1 MTLTKEEAK
10 NMNILDVANSL
21 GMNMLKSSRNEYYW
35 DEHDSFKINTSKN
48 MFRWYSKDIGGDVI
62 QMIQTLRGVS
72 FREAINYL
80 DTGNFEE
87 AKVQEVT
94 REPFKYLLEKYETDF
109 DNGRRYLKEI
119 RGLSDNTID
128 FFLKEKA
135 LALVNRKYQDG
146 YSEQVL
152 VFKYF
157 DDNQNIIGGTLQGI
171 VPNKDRYEGK
181 GYLKQIIYNSDGTA
195 GVNVTVGEK
204 ADRLIFFEAPIDMM
218 SYYELNKHNLNNV
231 KLISMDGL
239 KESTVARY
247 LTEHI
252 ITDEVRKKTLD
263 FSNAVGYMNFI
274 INDTDYFDDNK
285 NTDVITLAVDNDS
298 AGRNFIEKLEKIG
311 LKFQTEL
318 PPQLKN
324 KEKTDWN
331 EVLIVQ
337 KKLEKS
343 KGEINVEQNTENKTI
358 EELNAPFFNAEI
370 LDAYVEE
377 VMQYY
382 TKDITKADYL
392 FPDGRMVS
400 SWEYGLRGSDHRTI
414 RNYFDAME
422 QPQLDILDNHPRD
435 FWNLIHNGLG
445 AVRLTPETQVALIL
459 EGQKL
464 TPIQQE
470 ILKNS
475 TFTVEVYQESKEI
488 TPEYLKKLGVDYKF
502 EKEKTSN
509 FGSKEEQKVSLQKL
523 VDSKKINQWQK
534 QPEYYFV
541 KGLRKVAVKLENG
554 RLRLS
559 KKYPPKNDNEKQYI
573 KDLFE
578 GKDVSISEIRLQK
591 LPENTPKEEKEKIII
606 ENLAYGNDA
615 KGLNE
620 HLKMGLKEYVNSD
633 QYKKYLDTI
642 SKFHNYSRRNI
653 DLIHQQKPDAT
664 LIAGAKKWNESFE
677 RYTNKGE
684 KGFTIYAPSEYKIKD
699 LNGDFV
705 LDKDGKVKTNIR
717 FIPVKVF
724 DVSQTNGKE
733 LSLNSVELENNVEN
747 YVDIYKALKEIADK
761 DNIKIVFVHKEL
773 MPTAYGS
780 YTPAK
785 NTIELRKG
793 MGQGDTLSTLIHELA
808 HAKYQSKI
816 ITTEEYAL
824 NELHAESIAYVTSKY
839 LGLDTSKQSFGYLN
853 SYMKDRKDFTD
864 LDRVIDKI
872 HNDAKDLI
880 NKIDTTLEK
889 VKSKEVTKDKFQS
902 KIERAI
908 EKQKEKISQ
917 KAQEVTSEKKFPRQ
931 PAMKN

>member
-62 QMIQTLRGVS
+62 QMVQTLRGVS
-72 FREAINYL
+72 FKEAINYL
-80 DTGNFEE
+80 DTGHFEE

-109 DNGRRYLKEI
+109 DNGRRYLKEV
-119 RGLSDNTID
+119 RGLSENTID
-128 FFLKEKA
+128 FFLKEQA

-252 ITDEVRKKTLD
+252 ITDEARRKTLD

-274 INDTDYFDDNK
+274 IKDTDYFDHNK

-337 KKLEKS
+337 KKLEKR
-343 KGEINVEQNTENKTI
+343 KGEINMEQNTGNKTR
-358 EELNAPFFNAEI
+358 EEF
-370 LDAYVEE
+370 
-377 VMQYY
+377 
-382 TKDITKADYL
+382 
-392 FPDGRMVS
+392 
-400 SWEYGLRGSDHRTI
+400 
-414 RNYFDAME
+414 
-422 QPQLDILDNHPRD
+422 
-435 FWNLIHNGLG
+435 
-445 AVRLTPETQVALIL
+445 L
-459 EGQKL
+459 E
-464 TPIQQE
+464 
-470 ILKNS
+470 
-475 TFTVEVYQESKEI
+475 
-488 TPEYLKKLGVDYKF
+488 
-502 EKEKTSN
+502 
-509 FGSKEEQKVSLQKL
+509 KL
-523 VDSKKINQWQK
+523 VDSKKLTQWTKNQQ
-534 QPEYYFV
+534 YYFV
-541 KGLRKVAVKLENG
+541 KGLKKVAVKLENG
-554 RLRLS
+554 KLRLS
-559 KKYPPKNDNEKQYI
+559 KKYPPKNDNEKQYL
-573 KDLFE
+573 KDLLE
-578 GKDVSISEIRLQK
+578 GKDVSISEIRLQQ
-591 LPENTPKEEKEKIII
+591 LPENTLKEEKEKIII

-677 RYTNKGE
+677 RYINKGE
-684 KGFTIYAPSEYKIKD
+684 KGFTIYAPSEYKVKD

-747 YVDIYKALKEIADK
+747 YVDIYKAVKEIADK
-761 DNIKIVFVHKEL
+761 DNIKIVFVDKEL
-773 MPTAYGS
+773 MPRAYGS

-824 NELHAESIAYVTSKY
+824 NELHAESIAYVTSKH

-917 KAQEVTSEKKFPRQ
+917 KTQEVMPEKKFPTQ

>member
-62 QMIQTLRGVS
+62 QMVQTLRGVS
-72 FREAINYL
+72 FKEAINYL
-80 DTGNFEE
+80 DTGHFEE

-109 DNGRRYLKEI
+109 DNGRKYLKEV
-119 RGLSDNTID
+119 RSLSDETID

-239 KESTVARY
+239 KEGTVARY

-252 ITDEVRKKTLD
+252 ITDEARRKTLD

-274 INDTDYFDDNK
+274 IKDTDYFDHNK

-337 KKLEKS
+337 KKLEKR
-343 KGEINVEQNTENKTI
+343 KGEINMEQNTGNKTR
-358 EELNAPFFNAEI
+358 EEF
-370 LDAYVEE
+370 
-377 VMQYY
+377 
-382 TKDITKADYL
+382 
-392 FPDGRMVS
+392 
-400 SWEYGLRGSDHRTI
+400 
-414 RNYFDAME
+414 
-422 QPQLDILDNHPRD
+422 
-435 FWNLIHNGLG
+435 
-445 AVRLTPETQVALIL
+445 L
-459 EGQKL
+459 E
-464 TPIQQE
+464 
-470 ILKNS
+470 
-475 TFTVEVYQESKEI
+475 
-488 TPEYLKKLGVDYKF
+488 
-502 EKEKTSN
+502 
-509 FGSKEEQKVSLQKL
+509 KL
-523 VDSKKINQWQK
+523 VDSKKLTQWTKNQQ
-534 QPEYYFV
+534 YYFV
-541 KGLRKVAVKLENG
+541 KGLKKVAVKLENG

-559 KKYPPKNDNEKQYI
+559 KKYPPKNDNEKQYL
-573 KDLFE
+573 KDLLE
-578 GKDVSISEIRLQK
+578 GKDVSISEIRLQQ

-677 RYTNKGE
+677 RYINKGE
-684 KGFTIYAPSEYKIKD
+684 KGFTIYAPSEYKVKD

-761 DNIKIVFVHKEL
+761 DNIKIVFVDKEL
-773 MPTAYGS
+773 MPRAYGS

-824 NELHAESIAYVTSKY
+824 NELHAESIAYVTSKH

-872 HNDAKDLI
+872 HSDAKDLI

-889 VKSKEVTKDKFQS
+889 VKSKEITRDKFQS

-917 KAQEVTSEKKFPRQ
+917 KTQEVMPEKKFPTQ

>member
-62 QMIQTLRGVS
+62 QMVQTLRGVS
-72 FREAINYL
+72 FKEAINYL
-80 DTGNFEE
+80 DTGHFEE

-109 DNGRRYLKEI
+109 DNGRRYLKEV
-119 RGLSDNTID
+119 RGLSENTID
-128 FFLKEKA
+128 FFLKEKV
-135 LALVNRKYQDG
+135 LALVNRKYKDG

-157 DDNQNIIGGTLQGI
+157 YDNKSIIGGTLQGI
-171 VPNKDRYEGK
+171 VPNKARYEGK

-231 KLISMDGL
+231 KLVSMDGL

-252 ITDEVRKKTLD
+252 ITDEARRKTLD

-274 INDTDYFDDNK
+274 IKDTDYFDDNK
-285 NTDVITLAVDNDS
+285 NTDVITIAVDNDS

-318 PPQLKN
+318 PPQLEN

-331 EVLIVQ
+331 EVLIAQ
-337 KKLEKS
+337 KKLEES
-343 KGEINVEQNTENKTI
+343 KGEINMEQNKGNRTR
-358 EELNAPFFNAEI
+358 EEF
-370 LDAYVEE
+370 
-377 VMQYY
+377 
-382 TKDITKADYL
+382 
-392 FPDGRMVS
+392 
-400 SWEYGLRGSDHRTI
+400 
-414 RNYFDAME
+414 
-422 QPQLDILDNHPRD
+422 
-435 FWNLIHNGLG
+435 
-445 AVRLTPETQVALIL
+445 L
-459 EGQKL
+459 E
-464 TPIQQE
+464 
-470 ILKNS
+470 
-475 TFTVEVYQESKEI
+475 
-488 TPEYLKKLGVDYKF
+488 
-502 EKEKTSN
+502 
-509 FGSKEEQKVSLQKL
+509 KL
-523 VDSKKINQWQK
+523 VDSKKLTQWTKNQQ
-534 QPEYYFV
+534 YYFV
-541 KGLRKVAVKLENG
+541 KGLKKVAVKLENG
-554 RLRLS
+554 ELRLS

-573 KDLFE
+573 KNLLE
-578 GKDVSISEIRLQK
+578 GKDVSISEVRLQQ
-591 LPENTPKEEKEKIII
+591 LPDNTSKEEKEKIII
-606 ENLAYGNDA
+606 ENLAYGNDV

-677 RYTNKGE
+677 RYINKGE
-684 KGFTIYAPSEYKIKD
+684 KGFTIYAPSEYKVKD

-761 DNIKIVFVHKEL
+761 DNIKIVFVDKEL
-773 MPTAYGS
+773 MPRAYGS

-824 NELHAESIAYVTSKY
+824 NELHAESIAYVTSKH

-872 HNDAKDLI
+872 HSDAKDLI

-889 VKSKEVTKDKFQS
+889 VKSKEITRDKFQS

-917 KAQEVTSEKKFPRQ
+917 KTQEVMPEKKFPRQ

>member
-119 RGLSDNTID
+119 RGLSENTID
-128 FFLKEKA
+128 FFLKEKV

-157 DDNQNIIGGTLQGI
+157 DDNKSIIGGTLQGI

-252 ITDEVRKKTLD
+252 ITDEARRKTLD

-274 INDTDYFDDNK
+274 IKDTDYFDDNK

-343 KGEINVEQNTENKTI
+343 KGEINMEQNIGNKTG
-358 EELNAPFFNAEI
+358 EEI
-370 LDAYVEE
+370 LE
-377 VMQYY
+377 
-382 TKDITKADYL
+382 
-392 FPDGRMVS
+392 
-400 SWEYGLRGSDHRTI
+400 
-414 RNYFDAME
+414 
-422 QPQLDILDNHPRD
+422 
-435 FWNLIHNGLG
+435 
-445 AVRLTPETQVALIL
+445 
-459 EGQKL
+459 
-464 TPIQQE
+464 
-470 ILKNS
+470 
-475 TFTVEVYQESKEI
+475 
-488 TPEYLKKLGVDYKF
+488 
-502 EKEKTSN
+502 
-509 FGSKEEQKVSLQKL
+509 KL
-523 VDSKKINQWQK
+523 VDSKKLTQWTKNQQ
-534 QPEYYFV
+534 YYFV
-541 KGLRKVAVKLENG
+541 KGLKKVAVKLENG
-554 RLRLS
+554 ELRLS

-573 KDLFE
+573 KDLLE
-578 GKDVSISEIRLQK
+578 GKDVSISEIRLQQ

-677 RYTNKGE
+677 RYINKGE
-684 KGFTIYAPSEYKIKD
+684 KGFTIYAPSEYKVKD

-761 DNIKIVFVHKEL
+761 DNIKIVFVDKEL
-773 MPTAYGS
+773 MPRAYGS

-824 NELHAESIAYVTSKY
+824 NELHAESIAYVTSKH

-872 HNDAKDLI
+872 HSDAKDLI

-889 VKSKEVTKDKFQS
+889 VKSKEITRDKFQS

-917 KAQEVTSEKKFPRQ
+917 KTQEVMPEKKFPTQ

>member
-48 MFRWYSKDIGGDVI
+48 MFRWYSRDIGGDVI
-62 QMIQTLRGVS
+62 QMLQTLRGVS

-80 DTGNFEE
+80 DTGHFEE
-87 AKVQEVT
+87 VKVQEVT
-94 REPFKYLLEKYETDF
+94 REPFKYLLEKYETNF
-109 DNGRRYLKEI
+109 DNGRRYLKEV

-128 FFLKEKA
+128 FFLKEQA

-218 SYYELNKHNLNNV
+218 SYYELNKNNLNNV

-252 ITDEVRKKTLD
+252 ITDEARKKTLD

-274 INDTDYFDDNK
+274 IKDTDYFDDNK

-343 KGEINVEQNTENKTI
+343 KGEINMEQNTGNKTR
-358 EELNAPFFNAEI
+358 EEI
-370 LDAYVEE
+370 LE
-377 VMQYY
+377 
-382 TKDITKADYL
+382 
-392 FPDGRMVS
+392 
-400 SWEYGLRGSDHRTI
+400 
-414 RNYFDAME
+414 
-422 QPQLDILDNHPRD
+422 
-435 FWNLIHNGLG
+435 
-445 AVRLTPETQVALIL
+445 
-459 EGQKL
+459 
-464 TPIQQE
+464 
-470 ILKNS
+470 
-475 TFTVEVYQESKEI
+475 
-488 TPEYLKKLGVDYKF
+488 
-502 EKEKTSN
+502 
-509 FGSKEEQKVSLQKL
+509 KL
-523 VDSKKINQWQK
+523 VDSKKLTQWTKNQQ
-534 QPEYYFV
+534 YYFV
-541 KGLRKVAVKLENG
+541 KGLKKVAVKLENG
-554 RLRLS
+554 ELRLS

-573 KDLFE
+573 KNLLE
-578 GKDVSISEIRLQK
+578 GKGVSISEIRLQQ

-677 RYTNKGE
+677 RYINKGE
-684 KGFTIYAPSEYKIKD
+684 KGFTIYAPSEHKVKD
-699 LNGDFV
+699 LNGNFI
-705 LDKDGKVKTNIR
+705 LDEDGKVKTNIR

-761 DNIKIVFVHKEL
+761 DNINIVFVDKEL
-773 MPTAYGS
+773 MPRAYGS

-785 NTIELRKG
+785 NKIELRKG

-824 NELHAESIAYVTSKY
+824 NELHAESIAYVTSKH

-889 VKSKEVTKDKFQS
+889 VKSKEVIKDKFQS

-908 EKQKEKISQ
+908 EKQKEKILQ
-917 KAQEVTSEKKFPRQ
+917 KTQEVMPEKKFPTQ

>member
-62 QMIQTLRGVS
+62 QMVQTLRGVS
-72 FREAINYL
+72 FKEAINYL
-80 DTGNFEE
+80 DTGHFEE

-109 DNGRRYLKEI
+109 DNGRRYLKEV
-119 RGLSDNTID
+119 RGLSENTID
-128 FFLKEKA
+128 FFLKEQA

-252 ITDEVRKKTLD
+252 ITDEARRKTLD

-274 INDTDYFDDNK
+274 IKDTDYFDHNK

-343 KGEINVEQNTENKTI
+343 KGETNMEQNTGNKTR
-358 EELNAPFFNAEI
+358 EEF
-370 LDAYVEE
+370 
-377 VMQYY
+377 
-382 TKDITKADYL
+382 
-392 FPDGRMVS
+392 
-400 SWEYGLRGSDHRTI
+400 
-414 RNYFDAME
+414 
-422 QPQLDILDNHPRD
+422 
-435 FWNLIHNGLG
+435 
-445 AVRLTPETQVALIL
+445 L
-459 EGQKL
+459 E
-464 TPIQQE
+464 
-470 ILKNS
+470 
-475 TFTVEVYQESKEI
+475 
-488 TPEYLKKLGVDYKF
+488 
-502 EKEKTSN
+502 
-509 FGSKEEQKVSLQKL
+509 KL
-523 VDSKKINQWQK
+523 VDSKKLTQWTKNQQ
-534 QPEYYFV
+534 YYFV
-541 KGLRKVAVKLENG
+541 KGLKKVAVKLENG
-554 RLRLS
+554 KLRLS

-573 KDLFE
+573 KDLLE
-578 GKDVSISEIRLQK
+578 GKDVSISEIRLQQ
-591 LPENTPKEEKEKIII
+591 LPDNTSKEEKEKIII
-606 ENLAYGNDA
+606 ENLAYGNDV

-664 LIAGAKKWNESFE
+664 LIVGAKKWNESFE
-677 RYTNKGE
+677 RYINKGE
-684 KGFTIYAPSEYKIKD
+684 KGFTIYAPSEYKVKD

-761 DNIKIVFVHKEL
+761 DNIKIVFVDKEL
-773 MPTAYGS
+773 MPRAYGS

-793 MGQGDTLSTLIHELA
+793 MAQGDTLSTLIHELA

-824 NELHAESIAYVTSKY
+824 NELHAESIAYVTSKH

-872 HNDAKDLI
+872 HSDAKDLI
-880 NKIDTTLEK
+880 NKIDITLEK
-889 VKSKEVTKDKFQS
+889 VKSKEITRDKFQS

-917 KAQEVTSEKKFPRQ
+917 KTQEVMPEKKFPRQ

>member
-62 QMIQTLRGVS
+62 QMVQTLRGVS

-80 DTGNFEE
+80 NTGHFEE
-87 AKVQEVT
+87 AKVQEVI

-109 DNGRRYLKEI
+109 DNGRRYLKEV
-119 RGLSDNTID
+119 RGLSENTID
-128 FFLKEKA
+128 FFLKEQA

-157 DDNQNIIGGTLQGI
+157 DNNRNIIGGSLQGI
-171 VPNKDRYEGK
+171 EANKNRYEGK

-218 SYYELNKHNLNNV
+218 SYYELNKNNLNNV

-252 ITDEVRKKTLD
+252 ITDEARRKTLD

-274 INDTDYFDDNK
+274 IKDTDYFDGNK
-285 NTDVITLAVDNDS
+285 NADVITLAVDNDS

-318 PPQLKN
+318 PPQLEN

-343 KGEINVEQNTENKTI
+343 KGETNMEQNTGNKTR
-358 EELNAPFFNAEI
+358 EEI
-370 LDAYVEE
+370 LE
-377 VMQYY
+377 
-382 TKDITKADYL
+382 
-392 FPDGRMVS
+392 
-400 SWEYGLRGSDHRTI
+400 
-414 RNYFDAME
+414 
-422 QPQLDILDNHPRD
+422 
-435 FWNLIHNGLG
+435 
-445 AVRLTPETQVALIL
+445 
-459 EGQKL
+459 
-464 TPIQQE
+464 
-470 ILKNS
+470 
-475 TFTVEVYQESKEI
+475 
-488 TPEYLKKLGVDYKF
+488 
-502 EKEKTSN
+502 
-509 FGSKEEQKVSLQKL
+509 KL
-523 VDSKKINQWQK
+523 VDSKKLTQWTKNQQ
-534 QPEYYFV
+534 YYFV
-541 KGLRKVAVKLENG
+541 KGLKKVAVKLENG
-554 RLRLS
+554 ELRLS

-573 KDLFE
+573 KNLLE
-578 GKDVSISEIRLQK
+578 GKDVSISEIRLQQ
-591 LPENTPKEEKEKIII
+591 LLENTPKEEKEKIII

-677 RYTNKGE
+677 RYINKGE
-684 KGFTIYAPSEYKIKD
+684 KGFTIYAPSKYKVKD

-761 DNIKIVFVHKEL
+761 DNIKIVFVDKEL

-889 VKSKEVTKDKFQS
+889 IKSKEITKDKFQS

-908 EKQKEKISQ
+908 EKQREKISQ
-917 KAQEVTSEKKFPRQ
+917 KAQEVTSEKKFPTQ

>member
-1 MTLTKEEAK
+1 M
-10 NMNILDVANSL
+10 
-21 GMNMLKSSRNEYYW
+21 
-35 DEHDSFKINTSKN
+35 
-48 MFRWYSKDIGGDVI
+48 
-62 QMIQTLRGVS
+62 
-72 FREAINYL
+72 
-80 DTGNFEE
+80 
-87 AKVQEVT
+87 
-94 REPFKYLLEKYETDF
+94 
-109 DNGRRYLKEI
+109 
-119 RGLSDNTID
+119 
-128 FFLKEKA
+128 
-135 LALVNRKYQDG
+135 
-146 YSEQVL
+146 L

-252 ITDEVRKKTLD
+252 ITDEARRKTLD

-274 INDTDYFDDNK
+274 IKDTDYFDDNK

-343 KGEINVEQNTENKTI
+343 KGEINMEQNIGNKTG
-358 EELNAPFFNAEI
+358 EEI
-370 LDAYVEE
+370 LE
-377 VMQYY
+377 
-382 TKDITKADYL
+382 
-392 FPDGRMVS
+392 
-400 SWEYGLRGSDHRTI
+400 
-414 RNYFDAME
+414 
-422 QPQLDILDNHPRD
+422 
-435 FWNLIHNGLG
+435 
-445 AVRLTPETQVALIL
+445 
-459 EGQKL
+459 
-464 TPIQQE
+464 
-470 ILKNS
+470 
-475 TFTVEVYQESKEI
+475 
-488 TPEYLKKLGVDYKF
+488 
-502 EKEKTSN
+502 
-509 FGSKEEQKVSLQKL
+509 KL
-523 VDSKKINQWQK
+523 VDSKKLTQWTKNQQ
-534 QPEYYFV
+534 YYFV
-541 KGLRKVAVKLENG
+541 KGLKKVAVKLENG
-554 RLRLS
+554 ELRLS

-573 KDLFE
+573 KDLLE
-578 GKDVSISEIRLQK
+578 GKDVSISEIRLQQ

-677 RYTNKGE
+677 RYINKGE
-684 KGFTIYAPSEYKIKD
+684 KGFTIYAPSEYKVKD

-761 DNIKIVFVHKEL
+761 DNIKIVFVDKEL
-773 MPTAYGS
+773 MPRAYGS

-816 ITTEEYAL
+816 ITTEEYSL
-824 NELHAESIAYVTSKY
+824 NELHAESIAYVTSKH

-872 HNDAKDLI
+872 HSDAKDLI

-889 VKSKEVTKDKFQS
+889 VKSKEITRDKFQS

-917 KAQEVTSEKKFPRQ
+917 KTQEVMPEKKFPTQ

>member
-35 DEHDSFKINTSKN
+35 DKHDSFKINTSKN

-62 QMIQTLRGVS
+62 QMVQTLRGVS

-80 DTGNFEE
+80 NTGHFEE

-109 DNGRRYLKEI
+109 YNGRRYLKEV
-119 RGLSDNTID
+119 RGLSENTID
-128 FFLKEKA
+128 FFLKEQA

-146 YSEQVL
+146 YYEQVL

-157 DDNQNIIGGTLQGI
+157 DENKNIIGGTLQGI

-252 ITDEVRKKTLD
+252 ITDEARRKTLD

-274 INDTDYFDDNK
+274 IKDTDYFDGNK
-285 NTDVITLAVDNDS
+285 NADVITLAVDNDS

-318 PPQLKN
+318 PPQLEN

-343 KGEINVEQNTENKTI
+343 KGETNMEQNTGNKTR
-358 EELNAPFFNAEI
+358 EEI
-370 LDAYVEE
+370 LE
-377 VMQYY
+377 
-382 TKDITKADYL
+382 
-392 FPDGRMVS
+392 
-400 SWEYGLRGSDHRTI
+400 
-414 RNYFDAME
+414 
-422 QPQLDILDNHPRD
+422 
-435 FWNLIHNGLG
+435 
-445 AVRLTPETQVALIL
+445 
-459 EGQKL
+459 
-464 TPIQQE
+464 
-470 ILKNS
+470 
-475 TFTVEVYQESKEI
+475 
-488 TPEYLKKLGVDYKF
+488 
-502 EKEKTSN
+502 
-509 FGSKEEQKVSLQKL
+509 KL
-523 VDSKKINQWQK
+523 VDSKKLTQWTKNQQ
-534 QPEYYFV
+534 YYFV
-541 KGLRKVAVKLENG
+541 KGLKKVAVKLENG
-554 RLRLS
+554 ELRLS

-573 KDLFE
+573 KNLLE
-578 GKDVSISEIRLQK
+578 GKDVSISEIRLQQ
-591 LPENTPKEEKEKIII
+591 LPENTPNEEKEKIII

-664 LIAGAKKWNESFE
+664 LIAGAKKWNESFG
-677 RYTNKGE
+677 RYINKGE
-684 KGFTIYAPSEYKIKD
+684 KGFTIYAPSEHKVKD
-699 LNGDFV
+699 LNGNFI
-705 LDKDGKVKTNIR
+705 LDEDGKVKTNIR

-761 DNIKIVFVHKEL
+761 DNINIVFVDKEL
-773 MPTAYGS
+773 MPRAYGS

-785 NTIELRKG
+785 NKIELRKG

-824 NELHAESIAYVTSKY
+824 NELHAESIAYVTSKH

-889 VKSKEVTKDKFQS
+889 VKSKEVIKDKFQS

-917 KAQEVTSEKKFPRQ
+917 KTQEVMPEKKFPTQ

>member
-62 QMIQTLRGVS
+62 QMVQTLRGVS

-80 DTGNFEE
+80 DTGHFEE
-87 AKVQEVT
+87 AIVQEVT

-109 DNGRRYLKEI
+109 DNGRRYLKEV
-119 RGLSDNTID
+119 RGLSENTID
-128 FFLKEKA
+128 FFLKEKV

-157 DDNQNIIGGTLQGI
+157 DDTQNIIGGTLQGI
-171 VPNKDRYEGK
+171 VPDKDRYEGK

-239 KESTVARY
+239 KESTIARY

-252 ITDEVRKKTLD
+252 ITDEAMKKTLD
-263 FSNAVGYMNFI
+263 FSNTVGYMNFI
-274 INDTDYFDDNK
+274 IKDTDYFDGNK
-285 NTDVITLAVDNDS
+285 NADVITLAVDNDS

-343 KGEINVEQNTENKTI
+343 KGEINMEQNTENKTI
-358 EELNAPFFNAEI
+358 EELNAPFFN
-370 LDAYVEE
+370 
-377 VMQYY
+377 
-382 TKDITKADYL
+382 
-392 FPDGRMVS
+392 
-400 SWEYGLRGSDHRTI
+400 
-414 RNYFDAME
+414 
-422 QPQLDILDNHPRD
+422 
-435 FWNLIHNGLG
+435 
-445 AVRLTPETQVALIL
+445 
-459 EGQKL
+459 
-464 TPIQQE
+464 
-470 ILKNS
+470 
-475 TFTVEVYQESKEI
+475 
-488 TPEYLKKLGVDYKF
+488 
-502 EKEKTSN
+502 KEKVSN
-509 FGSKEEQKVSLQKL
+509 FDSKQEQSVNLQKL
-523 VDSKKINQWQK
+523 VDSKKLNQWQK

-554 RLRLS
+554 KLRLS

-573 KDLFE
+573 KDLLE
-578 GKDVSISEIRLQK
+578 GKDVSISEIRLQQ
-591 LPENTPKEEKEKIII
+591 LPDNTSKEEKEKIII
-606 ENLAYGNDA
+606 ENLAYGNDV

-677 RYTNKGE
+677 RYINKGE
-684 KGFTIYAPSEYKIKD
+684 KGFTIYAPSEYKVKD

-761 DNIKIVFVHKEL
+761 DNIKIVFVDKEL
-773 MPTAYGS
+773 MPRAYGS

-824 NELHAESIAYVTSKY
+824 NELHAESIAYVTSKH

-872 HNDAKDLI
+872 HSDAKDLI

-889 VKSKEVTKDKFQS
+889 VKSKEITRDKFQS

-917 KAQEVTSEKKFPRQ
+917 KTQEVTSEKKFPTQR
-931 PAMKN
+931 AMKN

>member
-1 MTLTKEEAK
+1 MTLTKKEAK

-62 QMIQTLRGVS
+62 QMVQTLRGVS

-80 DTGNFEE
+80 NTGHFEE

-109 DNGRRYLKEI
+109 DNGRRYLKEV
-119 RGLSDNTID
+119 RGLSENTID
-128 FFLKEKA
+128 FFLKEQA

-157 DDNQNIIGGTLQGI
+157 DNNRNIIGGSLQGI
-171 VPNKDRYEGK
+171 EANKNRYEGK

-218 SYYELNKHNLNNV
+218 SYYELNKNNLNNV

-252 ITDEVRKKTLD
+252 ITDEARRKTLD

-274 INDTDYFDDNK
+274 IKDTDYFDGNK
-285 NTDVITLAVDNDS
+285 NADVITLAVDNDS

-337 KKLEKS
+337 KKLEKR
-343 KGEINVEQNTENKTI
+343 KGEINMEQNTGNKTR
-358 EELNAPFFNAEI
+358 EEF
-370 LDAYVEE
+370 
-377 VMQYY
+377 
-382 TKDITKADYL
+382 
-392 FPDGRMVS
+392 
-400 SWEYGLRGSDHRTI
+400 
-414 RNYFDAME
+414 
-422 QPQLDILDNHPRD
+422 
-435 FWNLIHNGLG
+435 
-445 AVRLTPETQVALIL
+445 L
-459 EGQKL
+459 E
-464 TPIQQE
+464 
-470 ILKNS
+470 
-475 TFTVEVYQESKEI
+475 
-488 TPEYLKKLGVDYKF
+488 
-502 EKEKTSN
+502 
-509 FGSKEEQKVSLQKL
+509 KL
-523 VDSKKINQWQK
+523 VDSKKLTQWTKNQQ
-534 QPEYYFV
+534 YYFV
-541 KGLRKVAVKLENG
+541 KGLKKVAVKLENG
-554 RLRLS
+554 KLRLS

-573 KDLFE
+573 KDLIE
-578 GKDVSISEIRLQK
+578 GKDVSISEIRLQQ
-591 LPENTPKEEKEKIII
+591 LPDNTSKEEKEKIIII
-606 ENLAYGNDA
+606 ENLAYGNDV

-664 LIAGAKKWNESFE
+664 LIAGSKKWNESFE
-677 RYTNKGE
+677 RYINKGE
-684 KGFTIYAPSEYKIKD
+684 KGFTIYAPSEYKVKD

-761 DNIKIVFVHKEL
+761 DNIKIVFVDKEL
-773 MPTAYGS
+773 MPRAYGS

-824 NELHAESIAYVTSKY
+824 NELHAESIAYVTSKH

-872 HNDAKDLI
+872 HSDAKDLI

-889 VKSKEVTKDKFQS
+889 VKSKEITRDKFQS

-917 KAQEVTSEKKFPRQ
+917 KTQEVMPEKKFPRQ

>member
-62 QMIQTLRGVS
+62 QMVQTLRGVS

-80 DTGNFEE
+80 DTGHFEE

-94 REPFKYLLEKYETDF
+94 REPFKYLLEKYETNF
-109 DNGRRYLKEI
+109 DNGRRYLKEV
-119 RGLSDNTID
+119 RSLSDETID

-252 ITDEVRKKTLD
+252 ITDEARRKTLD

-274 INDTDYFDDNK
+274 IKDTDYFDDNK

-343 KGEINVEQNTENKTI
+343 KGEINMEQNIGNKTG
-358 EELNAPFFNAEI
+358 EEI
-370 LDAYVEE
+370 LE
-377 VMQYY
+377 
-382 TKDITKADYL
+382 
-392 FPDGRMVS
+392 
-400 SWEYGLRGSDHRTI
+400 
-414 RNYFDAME
+414 
-422 QPQLDILDNHPRD
+422 
-435 FWNLIHNGLG
+435 
-445 AVRLTPETQVALIL
+445 
-459 EGQKL
+459 
-464 TPIQQE
+464 
-470 ILKNS
+470 
-475 TFTVEVYQESKEI
+475 
-488 TPEYLKKLGVDYKF
+488 
-502 EKEKTSN
+502 
-509 FGSKEEQKVSLQKL
+509 KL
-523 VDSKKINQWQK
+523 VDSKKLTQWTKNQQ
-534 QPEYYFV
+534 YYFV
-541 KGLRKVAVKLENG
+541 KGLKKVAVKLENG
-554 RLRLS
+554 ELRLS

-573 KDLFE
+573 KDLLE
-578 GKDVSISEIRLQK
+578 GKDVSISEIRLQQ

-677 RYTNKGE
+677 RYINKGE
-684 KGFTIYAPSEYKIKD
+684 KGFTIYAPSEYKVKD

-761 DNIKIVFVHKEL
+761 DNIKIVFVDKEL
-773 MPTAYGS
+773 MPRAYGS

-824 NELHAESIAYVTSKY
+824 NELHAESIAYVTSKH

-872 HNDAKDLI
+872 HSDAKDLI

-889 VKSKEVTKDKFQS
+889 VKSKEITRDKFQS

-917 KAQEVTSEKKFPRQ
+917 KTQEVMPEKKFPTQ

>member
-62 QMIQTLRGVS
+62 QMVQTLRGVS

-80 DTGNFEE
+80 NTGHFEE
-87 AKVQEVT
+87 AKVQEVI

-109 DNGRRYLKEI
+109 DNGRRYLKEV
-119 RGLSDNTID
+119 RGLSENTID
-128 FFLKEKA
+128 FFLKEQV

-157 DDNQNIIGGTLQGI
+157 DNNQNIIGGSLQG
-171 VPNKDRYEGK
+171 VEANKNRYEGK

-218 SYYELNKHNLNNV
+218 SYYELNKNNLNNV

-252 ITDEVRKKTLD
+252 ITDEARRRTLD

-274 INDTDYFDDNK
+274 IKDTDYFDDNK
-285 NTDVITLAVDNDS
+285 NADVITLAVDNDS

-343 KGEINVEQNTENKTI
+343 KGETNMEQNTGNKNR
-358 EELNAPFFNAEI
+358 EEI
-370 LDAYVEE
+370 LE
-377 VMQYY
+377 
-382 TKDITKADYL
+382 
-392 FPDGRMVS
+392 
-400 SWEYGLRGSDHRTI
+400 
-414 RNYFDAME
+414 
-422 QPQLDILDNHPRD
+422 
-435 FWNLIHNGLG
+435 
-445 AVRLTPETQVALIL
+445 
-459 EGQKL
+459 
-464 TPIQQE
+464 
-470 ILKNS
+470 
-475 TFTVEVYQESKEI
+475 
-488 TPEYLKKLGVDYKF
+488 
-502 EKEKTSN
+502 
-509 FGSKEEQKVSLQKL
+509 KL
-523 VDSKKINQWQK
+523 VDSKKLTRWTKNQQ
-534 QPEYYFV
+534 YYFV
-541 KGLRKVAVKLENG
+541 KGLKKVAVKLENG
-554 RLRLS
+554 ELRLS

-573 KDLFE
+573 KNLLE
-578 GKDVSISEIRLQK
+578 GKDVSISEIRLQQ

-677 RYTNKGE
+677 RYINKGE
-684 KGFTIYAPSEYKIKD
+684 KGFTIYAPSEYKVKD

-761 DNIKIVFVHKEL
+761 DNIKIVFVDKEL

-889 VKSKEVTKDKFQS
+889 IKSKEITKDKFQS

-908 EKQKEKISQ
+908 EKQREKISQ
-917 KAQEVTSEKKFPRQ
+917 KAQEVTSEKKFPTQ

>member
-1 MTLTKEEAK
+1 MTLIKEEAK

-62 QMIQTLRGVS
+62 QMVQTLRGVS

-80 DTGNFEE
+80 NTGHFEE
-87 AKVQEVT
+87 AKVQEVI

-109 DNGRRYLKEI
+109 DNGRRYLKEV
-119 RGLSDNTID
+119 RGLSENTID
-128 FFLKEKA
+128 FFLKEQA

-157 DDNQNIIGGTLQGI
+157 DNNRNIIGGSLQGI
-171 VPNKDRYEGK
+171 EANKNRYEGK

-218 SYYELNKHNLNNV
+218 SYYELNKNNLNNV

-252 ITDEVRKKTLD
+252 ITDEARRKTLD

-274 INDTDYFDDNK
+274 IKDTDYFDGNK
-285 NTDVITLAVDNDS
+285 NADVITLAVDNDS

-318 PPQLKN
+318 PPQLEN

-343 KGEINVEQNTENKTI
+343 KGEPNMEQNTGNKTR
-358 EELNAPFFNAEI
+358 EEI
-370 LDAYVEE
+370 LE
-377 VMQYY
+377 
-382 TKDITKADYL
+382 
-392 FPDGRMVS
+392 
-400 SWEYGLRGSDHRTI
+400 
-414 RNYFDAME
+414 
-422 QPQLDILDNHPRD
+422 
-435 FWNLIHNGLG
+435 
-445 AVRLTPETQVALIL
+445 
-459 EGQKL
+459 
-464 TPIQQE
+464 
-470 ILKNS
+470 
-475 TFTVEVYQESKEI
+475 
-488 TPEYLKKLGVDYKF
+488 
-502 EKEKTSN
+502 
-509 FGSKEEQKVSLQKL
+509 KL
-523 VDSKKINQWQK
+523 VDSKKLTQWTKNQQ
-534 QPEYYFV
+534 YYFV
-541 KGLRKVAVKLENG
+541 KGLKKVAVKLENG
-554 RLRLS
+554 ELRLS
-559 KKYPPKNDNEKQYI
+559 KKYPPKNNNEKQYI
-573 KDLFE
+573 KDLLE
-578 GKDVSISEIRLQK
+578 GKDVSISEIRLQQ
-591 LPENTPKEEKEKIII
+591 LPEKTPKEEKEKIII

-677 RYTNKGE
+677 RYINKGE
-684 KGFTIYAPSEYKIKD
+684 KGFTIYAPSEYKVKD

-761 DNIKIVFVHKEL
+761 DNISIVFVDKEL
-773 MPTAYGS
+773 MPRAYGS

-785 NTIELRKG
+785 NKIELRKG

-808 HAKYQSKI
+808 HAKYQSKNS
-816 ITTEEYAL
+816 TTEEYAL

-889 VKSKEVTKDKFQS
+889 VKSKEIIRDKFQS

-917 KAQEVTSEKKFPRQ
+917 KTQEVMPEKKFPTQ

>member
-62 QMIQTLRGVS
+62 QMVQTLRGVS

-80 DTGNFEE
+80 DTGHFEE

-94 REPFKYLLEKYETDF
+94 REPFKYLLEKYETNF
-109 DNGRRYLKEI
+109 DNGRRYLKEV
-119 RGLSDNTID
+119 RGLSENTID
-128 FFLKEKA
+128 FFLKEQA

-252 ITDEVRKKTLD
+252 ITDEARKKTLD

-274 INDTDYFDDNK
+274 IKDTDYFDGNK
-285 NTDVITLAVDNDS
+285 NADVITLAVDNDS

-337 KKLEKS
+337 KKLEKR
-343 KGEINVEQNTENKTI
+343 KGEINMEQNTGNKTR
-358 EELNAPFFNAEI
+358 EEF
-370 LDAYVEE
+370 
-377 VMQYY
+377 
-382 TKDITKADYL
+382 
-392 FPDGRMVS
+392 
-400 SWEYGLRGSDHRTI
+400 
-414 RNYFDAME
+414 
-422 QPQLDILDNHPRD
+422 
-435 FWNLIHNGLG
+435 
-445 AVRLTPETQVALIL
+445 L
-459 EGQKL
+459 E
-464 TPIQQE
+464 
-470 ILKNS
+470 
-475 TFTVEVYQESKEI
+475 
-488 TPEYLKKLGVDYKF
+488 
-502 EKEKTSN
+502 
-509 FGSKEEQKVSLQKL
+509 KL
-523 VDSKKINQWQK
+523 VDSKKLTQWTKNQQ
-534 QPEYYFV
+534 YYFV
-541 KGLRKVAVKLENG
+541 KGLKKVAVKLENG
-554 RLRLS
+554 KLRLS

-573 KDLFE
+573 KDLLE
-578 GKDVSISEIRLQK
+578 GKDVSISEIRLQQ
-591 LPENTPKEEKEKIII
+591 LPDNTSKEEKEKIII
-606 ENLAYGNDA
+606 ENLAYGNDV

-677 RYTNKGE
+677 RYINKGE
-684 KGFTIYAPSEYKIKD
+684 KGFTIYAPSEYKVKD

-761 DNIKIVFVHKEL
+761 DNIKIVFVDKEL
-773 MPTAYGS
+773 MPRAYGS

-824 NELHAESIAYVTSKY
+824 NELHAESIAYVTSKH

-917 KAQEVTSEKKFPRQ
+917 KTQEVMPEKKFPTQ

>member
-62 QMIQTLRGVS
+62 QMVQTIKGVS

-80 DTGNFEE
+80 DTGHFEE
-87 AKVQEVT
+87 TTVQEIT
-94 REPFKYLLEKYETDF
+94 REPFKYILEKYETNF
-109 DNGRRYLKEI
+109 DNGRRYLKEA

-128 FFLKEKA
+128 FFLKEKV

-252 ITDEVRKKTLD
+252 ITDEAMKKTLD

-274 INDTDYFDDNK
+274 IKDTDYFDGNK
-285 NTDVITLAVDNDS
+285 NADVITLAVDNDS

-343 KGEINVEQNTENKTI
+343 KGEINMEQNTENKTI
-358 EELNAPFFNAEI
+358 EELNAPFFN
-370 LDAYVEE
+370 
-377 VMQYY
+377 
-382 TKDITKADYL
+382 
-392 FPDGRMVS
+392 
-400 SWEYGLRGSDHRTI
+400 
-414 RNYFDAME
+414 
-422 QPQLDILDNHPRD
+422 
-435 FWNLIHNGLG
+435 
-445 AVRLTPETQVALIL
+445 
-459 EGQKL
+459 
-464 TPIQQE
+464 
-470 ILKNS
+470 
-475 TFTVEVYQESKEI
+475 
-488 TPEYLKKLGVDYKF
+488 
-502 EKEKTSN
+502 KEKVSN
-509 FGSKEEQKVSLQKL
+509 FDSKQEQSVNLQKL
-523 VDSKKINQWQK
+523 VDSKKLNQWQK

-559 KKYPPKNDNEKQYI
+559 KKYPPKNDNEKQYL
-573 KDLFE
+573 KDLLE
-578 GKDVSISEIRLQK
+578 GKDVSISEIRLQQ

-677 RYTNKGE
+677 RYINKGE
-684 KGFTIYAPSEYKIKD
+684 KGFTIYAPSEHKVKD

-747 YVDIYKALKEIADK
+747 YVNIYKALKEIADK
-761 DNIKIVFVHKEL
+761 DNIKIVFVDKEL
-773 MPTAYGS
+773 MPTSYGS

-808 HAKYQSKI
+808 HAKYQSKT

-872 HNDAKDLI
+872 HSDAKDLI

-889 VKSKEVTKDKFQS
+889 VKLKEITRDKFQS
-902 KIERAI
+902 KIEKAI
-908 EKQKEKISQ
+908 DKQREKISQ
-917 KAQEVTSEKKFPRQ
+917 KVQEVTSEKKFPTQR
-931 PAMKN
+931 AMKN

>member
-62 QMIQTLRGVS
+62 QMIQTLRGIS

-87 AKVQEVT
+87 VKVQEVT

-119 RGLSDNTID
+119 RGLSDNTVD

-239 KESTVARY
+239 KENTVARY

-252 ITDEVRKKTLD
+252 ITDEARRKTLD

-274 INDTDYFDDNK
+274 IKDTDYFDHNK

-337 KKLEKS
+337 KKLEKR
-343 KGEINVEQNTENKTI
+343 KGEINMEQNTGNKTR
-358 EELNAPFFNAEI
+358 EEF
-370 LDAYVEE
+370 
-377 VMQYY
+377 
-382 TKDITKADYL
+382 
-392 FPDGRMVS
+392 
-400 SWEYGLRGSDHRTI
+400 
-414 RNYFDAME
+414 
-422 QPQLDILDNHPRD
+422 
-435 FWNLIHNGLG
+435 
-445 AVRLTPETQVALIL
+445 L
-459 EGQKL
+459 E
-464 TPIQQE
+464 
-470 ILKNS
+470 
-475 TFTVEVYQESKEI
+475 
-488 TPEYLKKLGVDYKF
+488 
-502 EKEKTSN
+502 
-509 FGSKEEQKVSLQKL
+509 KL
-523 VDSKKINQWQK
+523 VDSKKLTQWTKNQQ
-534 QPEYYFV
+534 YYFV
-541 KGLRKVAVKLENG
+541 KGLKKVAVKLENG
-554 RLRLS
+554 ELRLS

-573 KDLFE
+573 KDLLE
-578 GKDVSISEIRLQK
+578 GKDVSISEIRLQQ

-677 RYTNKGE
+677 RYINKGE
-684 KGFTIYAPSEYKIKD
+684 KGFTIYAPSEYKVKD

-761 DNIKIVFVHKEL
+761 DNIKIVFVDKEL
-773 MPTAYGS
+773 MPRAYGS

-872 HNDAKDLI
+872 HSDAKDLI

-889 VKSKEVTKDKFQS
+889 VKSKEITRDKFQS

-917 KAQEVTSEKKFPRQ
+917 KTQEVMPEKKFPTQ

>member
-62 QMIQTLRGVS
+62 QMVQTLRGVS

-80 DTGNFEE
+80 NTGHFEE
-87 AKVQEVT
+87 AKVQEVI

-109 DNGRRYLKEI
+109 DNGRRYLKEV
-119 RGLSDNTID
+119 RGLSENTID
-128 FFLKEKA
+128 FFLKEQA

-157 DDNQNIIGGTLQGI
+157 DNNRNIIGGSLQGI
-171 VPNKDRYEGK
+171 EANKNRYEGK

-218 SYYELNKHNLNNV
+218 SYYELNKNNLNNV

-252 ITDEVRKKTLD
+252 ITDEARRKTLD

-274 INDTDYFDDNK
+274 IKDTDYFDDNK
-285 NTDVITLAVDNDS
+285 NADVITLAVDNDS

-343 KGEINVEQNTENKTI
+343 KGETNMEQNTGNKTR
-358 EELNAPFFNAEI
+358 EEI
-370 LDAYVEE
+370 LE
-377 VMQYY
+377 
-382 TKDITKADYL
+382 
-392 FPDGRMVS
+392 
-400 SWEYGLRGSDHRTI
+400 
-414 RNYFDAME
+414 
-422 QPQLDILDNHPRD
+422 
-435 FWNLIHNGLG
+435 
-445 AVRLTPETQVALIL
+445 
-459 EGQKL
+459 
-464 TPIQQE
+464 
-470 ILKNS
+470 
-475 TFTVEVYQESKEI
+475 
-488 TPEYLKKLGVDYKF
+488 
-502 EKEKTSN
+502 
-509 FGSKEEQKVSLQKL
+509 KL
-523 VDSKKINQWQK
+523 VDSKKLTRWTKNQQ
-534 QPEYYFV
+534 YYFV
-541 KGLRKVAVKLENG
+541 KGLKKVAVKLENG
-554 RLRLS
+554 ELRLS

-573 KDLFE
+573 KNLLE
-578 GKDVSISEIRLQK
+578 GKDVSISEIRLQQ

-677 RYTNKGE
+677 RYINKGE
-684 KGFTIYAPSEYKIKD
+684 KGFTIYAPSEYKVKD

-747 YVDIYKALKEIADK
+747 YVDIYKGLKEIADK
-761 DNIKIVFVHKEL
+761 DNIKIVFVDKEL

-889 VKSKEVTKDKFQS
+889 IKSKEITKDKFQS

-908 EKQKEKISQ
+908 EKQNEKISQ
-917 KAQEVTSEKKFPRQ
+917 KTQEVMPEKKFPRQ
-931 PAMKN
+931 PVMKN

>member
-62 QMIQTLRGVS
+62 QMVQTLRGVS

-80 DTGNFEE
+80 NTGYFEE
-87 AKVQEVT
+87 AKVQEVI

-109 DNGRRYLKEI
+109 DNGRRYLKEV
-119 RGLSDNTID
+119 RGLSENTID
-128 FFLKEKA
+128 FFLKEQA

-157 DDNQNIIGGTLQGI
+157 DNNRNIIGGSLQGI
-171 VPNKDRYEGK
+171 EANKNRYEGK

-218 SYYELNKHNLNNV
+218 SYYELNKNNLNNV

-252 ITDEVRKKTLD
+252 ITDEARRKTLD

-274 INDTDYFDDNK
+274 IKDTDYFDDNK
-285 NTDVITLAVDNDS
+285 NADVITLAVDNDS

-343 KGEINVEQNTENKTI
+343 KGETNMEQNTGNKTR
-358 EELNAPFFNAEI
+358 EEI
-370 LDAYVEE
+370 LE
-377 VMQYY
+377 
-382 TKDITKADYL
+382 
-392 FPDGRMVS
+392 
-400 SWEYGLRGSDHRTI
+400 
-414 RNYFDAME
+414 
-422 QPQLDILDNHPRD
+422 
-435 FWNLIHNGLG
+435 
-445 AVRLTPETQVALIL
+445 
-459 EGQKL
+459 
-464 TPIQQE
+464 
-470 ILKNS
+470 
-475 TFTVEVYQESKEI
+475 
-488 TPEYLKKLGVDYKF
+488 
-502 EKEKTSN
+502 
-509 FGSKEEQKVSLQKL
+509 KL
-523 VDSKKINQWQK
+523 VDSKKLTRWTKNQQ
-534 QPEYYFV
+534 YYFV
-541 KGLRKVAVKLENG
+541 KGLKKVAVKLENG
-554 RLRLS
+554 ELRLS

-573 KDLFE
+573 KNLLE
-578 GKDVSISEIRLQK
+578 GKDVSISEIRLQQ

-677 RYTNKGE
+677 RYINKGE
-684 KGFTIYAPSEYKIKD
+684 KGFTIYAPSEYKVKD

-761 DNIKIVFVHKEL
+761 DNIKIVFVDKEL

-889 VKSKEVTKDKFQS
+889 IKSKEITKDKFQS

-908 EKQKEKISQ
+908 EKQREKISQ
-917 KAQEVTSEKKFPRQ
+917 KAQEVTSEKKFPTQ

>member
-1 MTLTKEEAK
+1 M
-10 NMNILDVANSL
+10 V
-21 GMNMLKSSRNEYYW
+21 
-35 DEHDSFKINTSKN
+35 
-48 MFRWYSKDIGGDVI
+48 
-62 QMIQTLRGVS
+62 QTLRGVS
-72 FREAINYL
+72 FKEAINYL
-80 DTGNFEE
+80 NTGHFEE
-87 AKVQEVT
+87 AKVQEVI

-109 DNGRRYLKEI
+109 DNGRRYLKEV
-119 RGLSDNTID
+119 RGLSENTID
-128 FFLKEKA
+128 FFLKEQA

-157 DDNQNIIGGTLQGI
+157 DNNRNIIGGSLQGI
-171 VPNKDRYEGK
+171 EANKNRYEGK

-218 SYYELNKHNLNNV
+218 SYYELNKNNLNNV

-252 ITDEVRKKTLD
+252 ITDEARRKTLD

-274 INDTDYFDDNK
+274 IKDTDYFDGNK
-285 NTDVITLAVDNDS
+285 NADVITLAVDNDS

-311 LKFQTEL
+311 LKFQIEL
-318 PPQLKN
+318 PPQLEN

-343 KGEINVEQNTENKTI
+343 KGETNMEQNTGNKTR
-358 EELNAPFFNAEI
+358 EEI
-370 LDAYVEE
+370 LE
-377 VMQYY
+377 
-382 TKDITKADYL
+382 
-392 FPDGRMVS
+392 
-400 SWEYGLRGSDHRTI
+400 
-414 RNYFDAME
+414 
-422 QPQLDILDNHPRD
+422 
-435 FWNLIHNGLG
+435 
-445 AVRLTPETQVALIL
+445 
-459 EGQKL
+459 
-464 TPIQQE
+464 
-470 ILKNS
+470 
-475 TFTVEVYQESKEI
+475 
-488 TPEYLKKLGVDYKF
+488 
-502 EKEKTSN
+502 
-509 FGSKEEQKVSLQKL
+509 KL
-523 VDSKKINQWQK
+523 VDSKKLTQWTKNQQ
-534 QPEYYFV
+534 YYFV
-541 KGLRKVAVKLENG
+541 KGLKKVAVKLENG
-554 RLRLS
+554 ELRLS

-573 KDLFE
+573 KNLLE
-578 GKDVSISEIRLQK
+578 GKDVSISEIRLQQ
-591 LPENTPKEEKEKIII
+591 LLENTPKEEKEKIII

-677 RYTNKGE
+677 RYINKGE
-684 KGFTIYAPSEYKIKD
+684 KGFTIYAPSEYKVKD

-761 DNIKIVFVHKEL
+761 DNIKIVFVDKEL

-889 VKSKEVTKDKFQS
+889 IKSKEITKDKFQS

-908 EKQKEKISQ
+908 EKQREKISQ
-917 KAQEVTSEKKFPRQ
+917 KAQEVTSEKKFPTQ

>member
-62 QMIQTLRGVS
+62 QMVQTLRGVS

-80 DTGNFEE
+80 NTGHFEE
-87 AKVQEVT
+87 AKVQEVI

-109 DNGRRYLKEI
+109 DNGRRYLKEV
-119 RGLSDNTID
+119 RGLSENTID
-128 FFLKEKA
+128 FFLKEQA

-157 DDNQNIIGGTLQGI
+157 DNNRNIIGGSLQSI
-171 VPNKDRYEGK
+171 EANKNRYEGK

-218 SYYELNKHNLNNV
+218 SYYELNKNNLNNV

-252 ITDEVRKKTLD
+252 ITDEARRKTLD

-274 INDTDYFDDNK
+274 IKDTDYFDDNK
-285 NTDVITLAVDNDS
+285 NADVITLAVDNDS

-343 KGEINVEQNTENKTI
+343 KGETNMEQNTGNKTR
-358 EELNAPFFNAEI
+358 EEI
-370 LDAYVEE
+370 LE
-377 VMQYY
+377 
-382 TKDITKADYL
+382 
-392 FPDGRMVS
+392 
-400 SWEYGLRGSDHRTI
+400 
-414 RNYFDAME
+414 
-422 QPQLDILDNHPRD
+422 
-435 FWNLIHNGLG
+435 
-445 AVRLTPETQVALIL
+445 
-459 EGQKL
+459 
-464 TPIQQE
+464 
-470 ILKNS
+470 
-475 TFTVEVYQESKEI
+475 
-488 TPEYLKKLGVDYKF
+488 
-502 EKEKTSN
+502 
-509 FGSKEEQKVSLQKL
+509 KL
-523 VDSKKINQWQK
+523 VDSKKLTRWTKNQQ
-534 QPEYYFV
+534 YYFV
-541 KGLRKVAVKLENG
+541 KGLKKVAVKLENG
-554 RLRLS
+554 ELRLS

-573 KDLFE
+573 KNLLE
-578 GKDVSISEIRLQK
+578 GKDVSISEIRLQQ

-677 RYTNKGE
+677 RYINKGE
-684 KGFTIYAPSEYKIKD
+684 KGFTIYAPSEYKVKD

-747 YVDIYKALKEIADK
+747 YVDIYKGLKEIADK
-761 DNIKIVFVHKEL
+761 DNIKIVFVDKEL

-889 VKSKEVTKDKFQS
+889 IKSKEITKDKFQS
-902 KIERAI
+902 KIERTI
-908 EKQKEKISQ
+908 EKQREKISQ
-917 KAQEVTSEKKFPRQ
+917 KAQEVTSEKKFPTQ

>member
-62 QMIQTLRGVS
+62 QMVQTLRGVS

-80 DTGNFEE
+80 DTGHFEE

-109 DNGRRYLKEI
+109 DNGRRYLKEV
-119 RGLSDNTID
+119 RGLSDETID

-135 LALVNRKYQDG
+135 LALVNRKYKDG

-204 ADRLIFFEAPIDMM
+204 ANRLIFFEAPIDMM

-252 ITDEVRKKTLD
+252 ITDEARRKTLD
-263 FSNAVGYMNFI
+263 FSNAVDYMNFI
-274 INDTDYFDDNK
+274 IKDTDYFDHNK

-337 KKLEKS
+337 KKLEKR
-343 KGEINVEQNTENKTI
+343 KGEINMEQNTGNKTR
-358 EELNAPFFNAEI
+358 EEF
-370 LDAYVEE
+370 
-377 VMQYY
+377 
-382 TKDITKADYL
+382 
-392 FPDGRMVS
+392 
-400 SWEYGLRGSDHRTI
+400 
-414 RNYFDAME
+414 
-422 QPQLDILDNHPRD
+422 
-435 FWNLIHNGLG
+435 
-445 AVRLTPETQVALIL
+445 L
-459 EGQKL
+459 E
-464 TPIQQE
+464 
-470 ILKNS
+470 
-475 TFTVEVYQESKEI
+475 
-488 TPEYLKKLGVDYKF
+488 
-502 EKEKTSN
+502 
-509 FGSKEEQKVSLQKL
+509 KL
-523 VDSKKINQWQK
+523 VDSKKLTQWTKK
-534 QPEYYFV
+534 QQYYFV
-541 KGLRKVAVKLENG
+541 KGLKKVAVKLENG
-554 RLRLS
+554 KLRLS

-573 KDLFE
+573 KDLLE
-578 GKDVSISEIRLQK
+578 GKDVSISEIRLQQ
-591 LPENTPKEEKEKIII
+591 LPDNTSKEEKEKIII
-606 ENLAYGNDA
+606 ENLAYGNDV

-677 RYTNKGE
+677 RYINKGE
-684 KGFTIYAPSEYKIKD
+684 KGFTIYAPSEYKVKD

-747 YVDIYKALKEIADK
+747 YVDIYKALKGIADK
-761 DNIKIVFVHKEL
+761 DNIKIVFVDKEL
-773 MPTAYGS
+773 MPRAYGS

-824 NELHAESIAYVTSKY
+824 NELHAESIAYVTSKH

-872 HNDAKDLI
+872 HSDAKDLI

-889 VKSKEVTKDKFQS
+889 VKSKEITRDKFQS

-917 KAQEVTSEKKFPRQ
+917 KTQEVMPEKKFPRQ
-931 PAMKN
+931 LAMKN

>member
-62 QMIQTLRGVS
+62 QMVQTLRGVS

-80 DTGNFEE
+80 DTGHFEE

-109 DNGRRYLKEI
+109 DNGRRYLKEV

-128 FFLKEKA
+128 FFLKEQA

-157 DDNQNIIGGTLQGI
+157 DDNKNIIGGTLQGI

-181 GYLKQIIYNSDGTA
+181 GYLKQIIYNSDGTS

-252 ITDEVRKKTLD
+252 ITDEARRKTLD

-274 INDTDYFDDNK
+274 IKDTDYFDHNK

-311 LKFQTEL
+311 LKFQTEI

-343 KGEINVEQNTENKTI
+343 KGEINMEQNKGNKAR
-358 EELNAPFFNAEI
+358 EEF
-370 LDAYVEE
+370 
-377 VMQYY
+377 
-382 TKDITKADYL
+382 
-392 FPDGRMVS
+392 
-400 SWEYGLRGSDHRTI
+400 
-414 RNYFDAME
+414 
-422 QPQLDILDNHPRD
+422 
-435 FWNLIHNGLG
+435 
-445 AVRLTPETQVALIL
+445 L
-459 EGQKL
+459 E
-464 TPIQQE
+464 
-470 ILKNS
+470 
-475 TFTVEVYQESKEI
+475 
-488 TPEYLKKLGVDYKF
+488 
-502 EKEKTSN
+502 
-509 FGSKEEQKVSLQKL
+509 KL
-523 VDSKKINQWQK
+523 VDSKKLTQWTKNQQ
-534 QPEYYFV
+534 YYFV
-541 KGLRKVAVKLENG
+541 KGLKKVAVKLENG
-554 RLRLS
+554 ELRLS

-573 KDLFE
+573 KNLLE
-578 GKDVSISEIRLQK
+578 GKDVSISEIRLQQ
-591 LPENTPKEEKEKIII
+591 LPENTSKEEKEKIII

-664 LIAGAKKWNESFE
+664 LIAGAKKWNESFG
-677 RYTNKGE
+677 RYINKGE
-684 KGFTIYAPSEYKIKD
+684 KGFTIYAPSEHKVKD

-705 LDKDGKVKTNIR
+705 LDEDGKVKTNIR

-761 DNIKIVFVHKEL
+761 DNIKIVFVDKEL
-773 MPTAYGS
+773 MPRAYGS

-793 MGQGDTLSTLIHELA
+793 MGQGDTLSTLIHELV

-824 NELHAESIAYVTSKY
+824 NELHAESIAYVTSKH

-872 HNDAKDLI
+872 HSDAKDLI

-889 VKSKEVTKDKFQS
+889 VKSKEITRDKFQS

-917 KAQEVTSEKKFPRQ
+917 KTQEVMPEKKFPRQ

>member
-62 QMIQTLRGVS
+62 QMVQTLRGVS

-80 DTGNFEE
+80 DTGHFEE

-109 DNGRRYLKEI
+109 DNGRRYLKEV

-128 FFLKEKA
+128 FFLKEQA

-146 YSEQVL
+146 YSEQAL

-157 DDNQNIIGGTLQGI
+157 DENQNIIGGTLQGI

-218 SYYELNKHNLNNV
+218 SYYELNKHDLNNV

-252 ITDEVRKKTLD
+252 ITDEVRRKTLD

-274 INDTDYFDDNK
+274 IKDTDYFDHNK

-318 PPQLKN
+318 PPQLEN

-343 KGEINVEQNTENKTI
+343 KGEINMEQNTGNKTR
-358 EELNAPFFNAEI
+358 EEF
-370 LDAYVEE
+370 
-377 VMQYY
+377 
-382 TKDITKADYL
+382 
-392 FPDGRMVS
+392 
-400 SWEYGLRGSDHRTI
+400 
-414 RNYFDAME
+414 
-422 QPQLDILDNHPRD
+422 
-435 FWNLIHNGLG
+435 
-445 AVRLTPETQVALIL
+445 L
-459 EGQKL
+459 E
-464 TPIQQE
+464 
-470 ILKNS
+470 
-475 TFTVEVYQESKEI
+475 
-488 TPEYLKKLGVDYKF
+488 
-502 EKEKTSN
+502 
-509 FGSKEEQKVSLQKL
+509 KL
-523 VDSKKINQWQK
+523 VDSKKLTQWTKNQQ
-534 QPEYYFV
+534 YYFV
-541 KGLRKVAVKLENG
+541 KGLKKVAVKLENG

-573 KDLFE
+573 KDLLD
-578 GKDVSISEIRLQK
+578 GKDVSISEVRLQQ

-620 HLKMGLKEYVNSD
+620 HLKNGLKEYVNSD

-664 LIAGAKKWNESFE
+664 LIAGAKKWNESFG
-677 RYTNKGE
+677 RYINKGE
-684 KGFTIYAPSEYKIKD
+684 KGFTIYAPSEHKVKD

-705 LDKDGKVKTNIR
+705 LDEDGKVKTNIR

-761 DNIKIVFVHKEL
+761 DNIKIVFVDKEL

-785 NTIELRKG
+785 NKIDLRKG

-808 HAKYQSKI
+808 HTKYQSKI

-872 HNDAKDLI
+872 HSDAKDLI

-908 EKQKEKISQ
+908 DKQREKISQ
-917 KAQEVTSEKKFPRQ
+917 KVQEATSEKKFPTQR
-931 PAMKN
+931 AMKN

>member
-135 LALVNRKYQDG
+135 LALVNRKYKDG

-252 ITDEVRKKTLD
+252 ITDEARRKTLD
-263 FSNAVGYMNFI
+263 FSNAVDYMNFI
-274 INDTDYFDDNK
+274 IKDTDYFDHNK

-337 KKLEKS
+337 KKLERS
-343 KGEINVEQNTENKTI
+343 KGEINMEQNKGNKT
-358 EELNAPFFNAEI
+358 
-370 LDAYVEE
+370 
-377 VMQYY
+377 
-382 TKDITKADYL
+382 
-392 FPDGRMVS
+392 
-400 SWEYGLRGSDHRTI
+400 
-414 RNYFDAME
+414 
-422 QPQLDILDNHPRD
+422 RD
-435 FWNLIHNGLG
+435 EF
-445 AVRLTPETQVALIL
+445 L
-459 EGQKL
+459 E
-464 TPIQQE
+464 
-470 ILKNS
+470 
-475 TFTVEVYQESKEI
+475 
-488 TPEYLKKLGVDYKF
+488 
-502 EKEKTSN
+502 
-509 FGSKEEQKVSLQKL
+509 KL
-523 VDSKKINQWQK
+523 VDSKKLTQWTKNQQ
-534 QPEYYFV
+534 YYFV

-554 RLRLS
+554 ELRLS

-573 KDLFE
+573 KDLLE
-578 GKDVSISEIRLQK
+578 GKDVSISEIRLQQ
-591 LPENTPKEEKEKIII
+591 LPENAPKEEKEKIII

-677 RYTNKGE
+677 RYINKGE
-684 KGFTIYAPSEYKIKD
+684 KGFTIYAPSEYKVKD

-724 DVSQTNGKE
+724 DVSQTSGKE

-761 DNIKIVFVHKEL
+761 DNIKIVFIDKEL
-773 MPTAYGS
+773 MPRAYGS

-824 NELHAESIAYVTSKY
+824 NELHAESIAYVTSKH

-872 HNDAKDLI
+872 HSDAKDLI

-889 VKSKEVTKDKFQS
+889 VKSKEITKDKFQS

-908 EKQKEKISQ
+908 EKQKEKVSQ
-917 KAQEVTSEKKFPRQ
+917 KTQEVMPEKKFPRQ

>member
-62 QMIQTLRGVS
+62 QMVQTLRGVS

-80 DTGNFEE
+80 DTGHFEE

-109 DNGRRYLKEI
+109 DNGRRYLKEV
-119 RGLSDNTID
+119 RGLSENTID
-128 FFLKEKA
+128 FFLKEKV
-135 LALVNRKYQDG
+135 LALVNRKYKDG

-157 DDNQNIIGGTLQGI
+157 YDNKSIIGGTLQGI

-252 ITDEVRKKTLD
+252 ITDEARRKNLD
-263 FSNAVGYMNFI
+263 FSNAVDYMNFI
-274 INDTDYFDDNK
+274 IKDTDYFDDNK

-343 KGEINVEQNTENKTI
+343 KGETNMEQNKGNKAR
-358 EELNAPFFNAEI
+358 EEF
-370 LDAYVEE
+370 
-377 VMQYY
+377 
-382 TKDITKADYL
+382 
-392 FPDGRMVS
+392 
-400 SWEYGLRGSDHRTI
+400 
-414 RNYFDAME
+414 
-422 QPQLDILDNHPRD
+422 
-435 FWNLIHNGLG
+435 
-445 AVRLTPETQVALIL
+445 
-459 EGQKL
+459 
-464 TPIQQE
+464 
-470 ILKNS
+470 
-475 TFTVEVYQESKEI
+475 
-488 TPEYLKKLGVDYKF
+488 
-502 EKEKTSN
+502 
-509 FGSKEEQKVSLQKL
+509 LQKL
-523 VDSKKINQWQK
+523 VDSKKLTQWTKNQQ
-534 QPEYYFV
+534 YYFV
-541 KGLRKVAVKLENG
+541 KGLKKVAVKLENG
-554 RLRLS
+554 ELRLS

-573 KDLFE
+573 KNLLE
-578 GKDVSISEIRLQK
+578 GKDVSISEIRLQQ

-664 LIAGAKKWNESFE
+664 LIAGAKKWNESFG
-677 RYTNKGE
+677 RYINKGE
-684 KGFTIYAPSEYKIKD
+684 KGFTIYAPSEHKIKD

-705 LDKDGKVKTNIR
+705 LDEDGKVKTNIR

-761 DNIKIVFVHKEL
+761 DNIKIVFVDKEL
-773 MPTAYGS
+773 MPRAYGS

-824 NELHAESIAYVTSKY
+824 NELHAESIAYVTSKH

-872 HNDAKDLI
+872 HSDAKDLI

-889 VKSKEVTKDKFQS
+889 VKSKEVTKDKFQG

-917 KAQEVTSEKKFPRQ
+917 KTQEVMPEKKFPRQ

>member
-62 QMIQTLRGVS
+62 QMVQTLRGVS

-80 DTGNFEE
+80 DTGHFEE

-94 REPFKYLLEKYETDF
+94 REPFKYLLEKYETNF
-109 DNGRRYLKEI
+109 DNGRRYLKEV
-119 RGLSDNTID
+119 RSLSDETID

-195 GVNVTVGEK
+195 GVNVTVEEK

-239 KESTVARY
+239 KESTIARY

-252 ITDEVRKKTLD
+252 ITDEAMKKTLD

-274 INDTDYFDDNK
+274 IKDTDYFDGNK
-285 NTDVITLAVDNDS
+285 NADVITLAVDNDS

-343 KGEINVEQNTENKTI
+343 KGEINMEQNTENKTI
-358 EELNAPFFNAEI
+358 EELNAPFFN
-370 LDAYVEE
+370 
-377 VMQYY
+377 
-382 TKDITKADYL
+382 
-392 FPDGRMVS
+392 
-400 SWEYGLRGSDHRTI
+400 
-414 RNYFDAME
+414 
-422 QPQLDILDNHPRD
+422 
-435 FWNLIHNGLG
+435 
-445 AVRLTPETQVALIL
+445 
-459 EGQKL
+459 
-464 TPIQQE
+464 
-470 ILKNS
+470 
-475 TFTVEVYQESKEI
+475 
-488 TPEYLKKLGVDYKF
+488 
-502 EKEKTSN
+502 KEKVSN
-509 FGSKEEQKVSLQKL
+509 FDSKQEQSVNLQKL
-523 VDSKKINQWQK
+523 VDSKKLNQWQK

-559 KKYPPKNDNEKQYI
+559 KKYPPKNDNEKQYL
-573 KDLFE
+573 KDLLE
-578 GKDVSISEIRLQK
+578 GKDVSISEIRLQQ

-677 RYTNKGE
+677 RYINKGE
-684 KGFTIYAPSEYKIKD
+684 KGFTIYAPSEYKVKD

-761 DNIKIVFVHKEL
+761 DNIKIVFVDKEL
-773 MPTAYGS
+773 MPRAYGS

-824 NELHAESIAYVTSKY
+824 NELHAESIAYVTSKH

-872 HNDAKDLI
+872 HSDAKDLI

-889 VKSKEVTKDKFQS
+889 VKLKEITRDKFQS
-902 KIERAI
+902 KIEKAI
-908 EKQKEKISQ
+908 DKQREKISQ
-917 KAQEVTSEKKFPRQ
+917 KAQEVTSEKKFPTQR
-931 PAMKN
+931 AMKN

>member
-35 DEHDSFKINTSKN
+35 DEHDSFKINISKN

-252 ITDEVRKKTLD
+252 ITDEARRKTLD

-274 INDTDYFDDNK
+274 IKDTDYFDDNK

-337 KKLEKS
+337 KKLKKS
-343 KGEINVEQNTENKTI
+343 KGEINMEQNIGNKTG
-358 EELNAPFFNAEI
+358 EEI
-370 LDAYVEE
+370 LE
-377 VMQYY
+377 
-382 TKDITKADYL
+382 
-392 FPDGRMVS
+392 
-400 SWEYGLRGSDHRTI
+400 
-414 RNYFDAME
+414 
-422 QPQLDILDNHPRD
+422 
-435 FWNLIHNGLG
+435 
-445 AVRLTPETQVALIL
+445 
-459 EGQKL
+459 
-464 TPIQQE
+464 
-470 ILKNS
+470 
-475 TFTVEVYQESKEI
+475 
-488 TPEYLKKLGVDYKF
+488 
-502 EKEKTSN
+502 
-509 FGSKEEQKVSLQKL
+509 KL
-523 VDSKKINQWQK
+523 VDSKKLTQWTKNQQ
-534 QPEYYFV
+534 YYFV
-541 KGLRKVAVKLENG
+541 KGLKKVAVKLENG
-554 RLRLS
+554 ELRLS

-573 KDLFE
+573 KDLLK
-578 GKDVSISEIRLQK
+578 GKDVSISEIRLQQ

-677 RYTNKGE
+677 RYINKGE
-684 KGFTIYAPSEYKIKD
+684 KGFTIYAPSEYKVKD

-761 DNIKIVFVHKEL
+761 DNIKIVFVDKEL
-773 MPTAYGS
+773 MPRAYGS

-824 NELHAESIAYVTSKY
+824 NELHAESIAYVTSKH

-872 HNDAKDLI
+872 HSDAKDLI

-889 VKSKEVTKDKFQS
+889 VKSKEITRDKFQS

-917 KAQEVTSEKKFPRQ
+917 KTQEVMPEKKFPRQ

>member
-62 QMIQTLRGVS
+62 QMVQTLRGVS

-80 DTGNFEE
+80 DTGHFEE

-94 REPFKYLLEKYETDF
+94 REPFKYLLEKYETNF
-109 DNGRRYLKEI
+109 DNGRRYLKEV
-119 RGLSDNTID
+119 RSLSDETID

-239 KESTVARY
+239 KESTIARY

-252 ITDEVRKKTLD
+252 ITDEAMKKTLD

-274 INDTDYFDDNK
+274 IKDTDYFDGNK
-285 NTDVITLAVDNDS
+285 NADVITLAVDNDS

-343 KGEINVEQNTENKTI
+343 KGEINMEQNIENKTI
-358 EELNAPFFNAEI
+358 EELNAPFF
-370 LDAYVEE
+370 Y
-377 VMQYY
+377 
-382 TKDITKADYL
+382 
-392 FPDGRMVS
+392 
-400 SWEYGLRGSDHRTI
+400 
-414 RNYFDAME
+414 
-422 QPQLDILDNHPRD
+422 
-435 FWNLIHNGLG
+435 
-445 AVRLTPETQVALIL
+445 
-459 EGQKL
+459 
-464 TPIQQE
+464 
-470 ILKNS
+470 
-475 TFTVEVYQESKEI
+475 
-488 TPEYLKKLGVDYKF
+488 
-502 EKEKTSN
+502 KEKVSN
-509 FGSKEEQKVSLQKL
+509 FDSKQEQSVNLQKL
-523 VDSKKINQWQK
+523 VDSKKLNQWQK

-559 KKYPPKNDNEKQYI
+559 KKYPPKNDNEKQYL
-573 KDLFE
+573 KDLLE
-578 GKDVSISEIRLQK
+578 GKDVSISEIRLQQ

-677 RYTNKGE
+677 RYINKGE
-684 KGFTIYAPSEYKIKD
+684 KGFTIYAPSEYKVKD

-761 DNIKIVFVHKEL
+761 DNIKIVFVDKEL
-773 MPTAYGS
+773 MPRAYGS

-824 NELHAESIAYVTSKY
+824 NELHAESIAYVTSKH

-908 EKQKEKISQ
+908 DKQREKISQ
-917 KAQEVTSEKKFPRQ
+917 KAQEVTSEKKFPIQR
-931 PAMKN
+931 AMKS

>member
-62 QMIQTLRGVS
+62 QMVQTLRGVS

-80 DTGNFEE
+80 DTGHFEE

-94 REPFKYLLEKYETDF
+94 REPFKYLLEKYETNF
-109 DNGRRYLKEI
+109 DNGRRYLKEV
-119 RGLSDNTID
+119 RGLSENTID
-128 FFLKEKA
+128 FFLKEQA

-252 ITDEVRKKTLD
+252 ITDEARKKTLD

-274 INDTDYFDDNK
+274 IKDTDYFDDNK
-285 NTDVITLAVDNDS
+285 NTDIITLAVDNDS

-343 KGEINVEQNTENKTI
+343 KGEINMEQNKGNKTR
-358 EELNAPFFNAEI
+358 EEF
-370 LDAYVEE
+370 
-377 VMQYY
+377 
-382 TKDITKADYL
+382 
-392 FPDGRMVS
+392 
-400 SWEYGLRGSDHRTI
+400 
-414 RNYFDAME
+414 
-422 QPQLDILDNHPRD
+422 
-435 FWNLIHNGLG
+435 
-445 AVRLTPETQVALIL
+445 L
-459 EGQKL
+459 E
-464 TPIQQE
+464 
-470 ILKNS
+470 
-475 TFTVEVYQESKEI
+475 
-488 TPEYLKKLGVDYKF
+488 
-502 EKEKTSN
+502 
-509 FGSKEEQKVSLQKL
+509 KL
-523 VDSKKINQWQK
+523 VDSKKLTQWTKNQQ
-534 QPEYYFV
+534 YYFV
-541 KGLRKVAVKLENG
+541 KGLKKVAVKLENG
-554 RLRLS
+554 KLRLS

-573 KDLFE
+573 KDLLE
-578 GKDVSISEIRLQK
+578 GKDVSISEIRLQQ
-591 LPENTPKEEKEKIII
+591 LPDNTSKEEKEKIII
-606 ENLAYGNDA
+606 ENLAYGNDV

-677 RYTNKGE
+677 RYINKGE
-684 KGFTIYAPSEYKIKD
+684 KGFTIYAPSEYKVKD

-761 DNIKIVFVHKEL
+761 DNIKIVFVDKEL
-773 MPTAYGS
+773 MPRAYGS

-824 NELHAESIAYVTSKY
+824 NELHAESIAYVTSKH

-917 KAQEVTSEKKFPRQ
+917 KTQEVMPEKKFPTQ

>member
-62 QMIQTLRGVS
+62 QMVQTLRGVS

-80 DTGNFEE
+80 DTGHFEE
-87 AKVQEVT
+87 AKVQEVI

-109 DNGRRYLKEI
+109 DNGRRYLKEV
-119 RGLSDNTID
+119 RGLSENTID
-128 FFLKEKA
+128 FFLKEQA

-252 ITDEVRKKTLD
+252 ITDEARKKTLD

-274 INDTDYFDDNK
+274 IKDTDYFDGNK
-285 NTDVITLAVDNDS
+285 NADVITLAVDNDS

-337 KKLEKS
+337 KKLEKR
-343 KGEINVEQNTENKTI
+343 KGEINMEQNTGNKTR
-358 EELNAPFFNAEI
+358 EEF
-370 LDAYVEE
+370 
-377 VMQYY
+377 
-382 TKDITKADYL
+382 
-392 FPDGRMVS
+392 
-400 SWEYGLRGSDHRTI
+400 
-414 RNYFDAME
+414 
-422 QPQLDILDNHPRD
+422 
-435 FWNLIHNGLG
+435 
-445 AVRLTPETQVALIL
+445 L
-459 EGQKL
+459 E
-464 TPIQQE
+464 
-470 ILKNS
+470 
-475 TFTVEVYQESKEI
+475 
-488 TPEYLKKLGVDYKF
+488 
-502 EKEKTSN
+502 
-509 FGSKEEQKVSLQKL
+509 KL
-523 VDSKKINQWQK
+523 VDSKKLTQWTKNQQ
-534 QPEYYFV
+534 YYFV
-541 KGLRKVAVKLENG
+541 KGLKKVAVKLENG
-554 RLRLS
+554 KLRLS

-573 KDLFE
+573 KDLLE
-578 GKDVSISEIRLQK
+578 GKDVSISEIRLQQ
-591 LPENTPKEEKEKIII
+591 LPDNTSKEEKEKIII
-606 ENLAYGNDA
+606 ENLAYGNDV

-677 RYTNKGE
+677 RYINKGE
-684 KGFTIYAPSEYKIKD
+684 KGFTIYAPSEYKVKD

-761 DNIKIVFVHKEL
+761 DNIKIVFVDKEL
-773 MPTAYGS
+773 MPRAYGS

-824 NELHAESIAYVTSKY
+824 NELHAESIAYVTSKH

-917 KAQEVTSEKKFPRQ
+917 KTQEVMPEKKFPTQ

>member
-35 DEHDSFKINTSKN
+35 DEHDSFKINISKN

-128 FFLKEKA
+128 FFLKEKEKA

-252 ITDEVRKKTLD
+252 ITDEARRKTLD

-274 INDTDYFDDNK
+274 IKDTDYFDDNK

-343 KGEINVEQNTENKTI
+343 KGEINMEQNIGNKTG
-358 EELNAPFFNAEI
+358 EEI
-370 LDAYVEE
+370 LE
-377 VMQYY
+377 
-382 TKDITKADYL
+382 
-392 FPDGRMVS
+392 
-400 SWEYGLRGSDHRTI
+400 
-414 RNYFDAME
+414 
-422 QPQLDILDNHPRD
+422 
-435 FWNLIHNGLG
+435 
-445 AVRLTPETQVALIL
+445 
-459 EGQKL
+459 
-464 TPIQQE
+464 
-470 ILKNS
+470 
-475 TFTVEVYQESKEI
+475 
-488 TPEYLKKLGVDYKF
+488 
-502 EKEKTSN
+502 
-509 FGSKEEQKVSLQKL
+509 KL
-523 VDSKKINQWQK
+523 VDSKKLTQWTKNQQ
-534 QPEYYFV
+534 YYFV
-541 KGLRKVAVKLENG
+541 KGLKKVAVKLENG
-554 RLRLS
+554 ELRLS

-573 KDLFE
+573 KDLLE
-578 GKDVSISEIRLQK
+578 GKDVSISEIRLQQ

-677 RYTNKGE
+677 RYINKGE
-684 KGFTIYAPSEYKIKD
+684 KGFTIYAPSEYKVKD

-761 DNIKIVFVHKEL
+761 DNIKIVFVDKEL
-773 MPTAYGS
+773 MPRAYGS

-824 NELHAESIAYVTSKY
+824 NELHAESIAYVTSKH

-872 HNDAKDLI
+872 HSDAKDLI

-889 VKSKEVTKDKFQS
+889 VKSKEIARDKFQS

-917 KAQEVTSEKKFPRQ
+917 KTQEVMPEKKFPRQ

>member
-171 VPNKDRYEGK
+171 VPNKDKYEGK

-239 KESTVARY
+239 KESTIARY

-252 ITDEVRKKTLD
+252 ITDEAMKKTLD
-263 FSNAVGYMNFI
+263 FSNTVGYMNFI
-274 INDTDYFDDNK
+274 IKDTDYFDGNK
-285 NTDVITLAVDNDS
+285 NADVITLAVDNDS

-343 KGEINVEQNTENKTI
+343 KGEINMEQNTENKTI
-358 EELNAPFFNAEI
+358 EELNAPFFN
-370 LDAYVEE
+370 
-377 VMQYY
+377 
-382 TKDITKADYL
+382 
-392 FPDGRMVS
+392 
-400 SWEYGLRGSDHRTI
+400 
-414 RNYFDAME
+414 
-422 QPQLDILDNHPRD
+422 
-435 FWNLIHNGLG
+435 
-445 AVRLTPETQVALIL
+445 
-459 EGQKL
+459 
-464 TPIQQE
+464 
-470 ILKNS
+470 
-475 TFTVEVYQESKEI
+475 
-488 TPEYLKKLGVDYKF
+488 
-502 EKEKTSN
+502 KEKVNN
-509 FGSKEEQKVSLQKL
+509 FDSKQEQSVNLQKL
-523 VDSKKINQWQK
+523 VDSKKLNQWQK

-559 KKYPPKNDNEKQYI
+559 KKYPPKNDNEKQYL
-573 KDLFE
+573 KDLLE
-578 GKDVSISEIRLQK
+578 GKDVSISEIRLQQ
-591 LPENTPKEEKEKIII
+591 LPENTPKEEKERIII

-677 RYTNKGE
+677 RYINKGE
-684 KGFTIYAPSEYKIKD
+684 KGFTIYAPSEYKVKD

-761 DNIKIVFVHKEL
+761 DNIKIVFVDKEL
-773 MPTAYGS
+773 MPRAYGS

-785 NTIELRKG
+785 NIIELRKG

-824 NELHAESIAYVTSKY
+824 NELHAESIAYVTSKH

-872 HNDAKDLI
+872 HSDAKDLI

-889 VKSKEVTKDKFQS
+889 VKSKEITRDKFQS

-917 KAQEVTSEKKFPRQ
+917 KTQEVMPEKKFPRQ

>member
-62 QMIQTLRGVS
+62 QMVQTLRGVS

-80 DTGNFEE
+80 DTGQFGE

-252 ITDEVRKKTLD
+252 ITDEARRKTLD

-274 INDTDYFDDNK
+274 IKDTDYFDHNK
-285 NTDVITLAVDNDS
+285 NIDVITLAVDNDS

-337 KKLEKS
+337 KKLERR
-343 KGEINVEQNTENKTI
+343 KGEINMEQNTGNKTR
-358 EELNAPFFNAEI
+358 EEF
-370 LDAYVEE
+370 
-377 VMQYY
+377 
-382 TKDITKADYL
+382 
-392 FPDGRMVS
+392 
-400 SWEYGLRGSDHRTI
+400 
-414 RNYFDAME
+414 
-422 QPQLDILDNHPRD
+422 
-435 FWNLIHNGLG
+435 
-445 AVRLTPETQVALIL
+445 L
-459 EGQKL
+459 E
-464 TPIQQE
+464 
-470 ILKNS
+470 
-475 TFTVEVYQESKEI
+475 
-488 TPEYLKKLGVDYKF
+488 
-502 EKEKTSN
+502 
-509 FGSKEEQKVSLQKL
+509 KL
-523 VDSKKINQWQK
+523 VDSKKLTQWTKNQQ
-534 QPEYYFV
+534 YYFV
-541 KGLRKVAVKLENG
+541 KGLKKVAVKLENG
-554 RLRLS
+554 ELRLS

-573 KDLFE
+573 KDLLE
-578 GKDVSISEIRLQK
+578 GKDVSISEIRLQQ
-591 LPENTPKEEKEKIII
+591 LPDNTPKEEKEKIII
-606 ENLAYGNDA
+606 ENLAYGNDV

-677 RYTNKGE
+677 RYINKGE
-684 KGFTIYAPSEYKIKD
+684 KGFTIYAPSEYKVKD

-761 DNIKIVFVHKEL
+761 DNIKIVFVDKEL
-773 MPTAYGS
+773 MPRAYGS

-824 NELHAESIAYVTSKY
+824 NELHAESIAYVTSKH

-872 HNDAKDLI
+872 HSDAKDLI

-889 VKSKEVTKDKFQS
+889 VKSKEITRDKFQS

-908 EKQKEKISQ
+908 DKQREKISQ
-917 KAQEVTSEKKFPRQ
+917 KAQEVTSEKKFPTQR
-931 PAMKN
+931 AMKN

>member
-135 LALVNRKYQDG
+135 LALVNRKYKDG

-204 ADRLIFFEAPIDMM
+204 ADRLIFFEAPVDMM

-252 ITDEVRKKTLD
+252 ITDEARRKTLD
-263 FSNAVGYMNFI
+263 FSNAVDYMNFI
-274 INDTDYFDDNK
+274 IKDTDYFDDNK

-343 KGEINVEQNTENKTI
+343 KGETNMEQNKGNKAR
-358 EELNAPFFNAEI
+358 EEF
-370 LDAYVEE
+370 
-377 VMQYY
+377 
-382 TKDITKADYL
+382 
-392 FPDGRMVS
+392 
-400 SWEYGLRGSDHRTI
+400 
-414 RNYFDAME
+414 
-422 QPQLDILDNHPRD
+422 
-435 FWNLIHNGLG
+435 
-445 AVRLTPETQVALIL
+445 
-459 EGQKL
+459 
-464 TPIQQE
+464 
-470 ILKNS
+470 
-475 TFTVEVYQESKEI
+475 
-488 TPEYLKKLGVDYKF
+488 
-502 EKEKTSN
+502 
-509 FGSKEEQKVSLQKL
+509 LQKL
-523 VDSKKINQWQK
+523 VDSKKLTQWTKNQQ
-534 QPEYYFV
+534 YYFV
-541 KGLRKVAVKLENG
+541 KGLKKVAVKLENG
-554 RLRLS
+554 ELRLS

-573 KDLFE
+573 KNLLE
-578 GKDVSISEIRLQK
+578 GKDVSISEIRLQQ

-664 LIAGAKKWNESFE
+664 LIAGAKKWNESFG
-677 RYTNKGE
+677 RYINKGE
-684 KGFTIYAPSEYKIKD
+684 KGFTIYAPSEYKVKD

-705 LDKDGKVKTNIR
+705 LDEDGKVKTNIR

-761 DNIKIVFVHKEL
+761 DNIKIVFVDKEL
-773 MPTAYGS
+773 MPRAYGS

-824 NELHAESIAYVTSKY
+824 NELHAESIAYVTSKH

-872 HNDAKDLI
+872 HSDAKDLI

-889 VKSKEVTKDKFQS
+889 VKSKEITRDKFQS

-917 KAQEVTSEKKFPRQ
+917 KTQEVTSEKKFPTQR
-931 PAMKN
+931 AMKN

>member
-62 QMIQTLRGVS
+62 QMVQTLRGVP
-72 FREAINYL
+72 FKEAINYL
-80 DTGNFEE
+80 DTGHFEE

-109 DNGRRYLKEI
+109 DNGRRYLKEV
-119 RGLSDNTID
+119 RGLSENTID
-128 FFLKEKA
+128 FFLKEQA

-195 GVNVTVGEK
+195 GVNVIVGEK

-252 ITDEVRKKTLD
+252 ITDEARRKTLD

-274 INDTDYFDDNK
+274 IKDTDYFDGNK

-318 PPQLKN
+318 PPQLEN

-343 KGEINVEQNTENKTI
+343 KGEPNMEQNTGNKTR
-358 EELNAPFFNAEI
+358 EEI
-370 LDAYVEE
+370 LE
-377 VMQYY
+377 
-382 TKDITKADYL
+382 
-392 FPDGRMVS
+392 
-400 SWEYGLRGSDHRTI
+400 
-414 RNYFDAME
+414 
-422 QPQLDILDNHPRD
+422 
-435 FWNLIHNGLG
+435 
-445 AVRLTPETQVALIL
+445 
-459 EGQKL
+459 
-464 TPIQQE
+464 
-470 ILKNS
+470 
-475 TFTVEVYQESKEI
+475 
-488 TPEYLKKLGVDYKF
+488 
-502 EKEKTSN
+502 
-509 FGSKEEQKVSLQKL
+509 KL
-523 VDSKKINQWQK
+523 VDSKKLTQWTKNQQ
-534 QPEYYFV
+534 YYFV
-541 KGLRKVAVKLENG
+541 KDLKKVAVKLENG
-554 RLRLS
+554 KLRLS

-573 KDLFE
+573 KDLLE
-578 GKDVSISEIRLQK
+578 GKDVSISEVRLQQ

-664 LIAGAKKWNESFE
+664 LIAGAKKWNESFG
-677 RYTNKGE
+677 RYINKGE
-684 KGFTIYAPSEYKIKD
+684 KGFTIYAPSEHKVKD

-705 LDKDGKVKTNIR
+705 LDEDGKVKTNIR

-747 YVDIYKALKEIADK
+747 YVNIYKALKEIADK
-761 DNIKIVFVHKEL
+761 DNIKIVFVDKEL
-773 MPTAYGS
+773 MPRAYGS

-785 NTIELRKG
+785 NIIELRKG

-808 HAKYQSKI
+808 HAKYQSKT

-824 NELHAESIAYVTSKY
+824 NELHAESIAYVTSKH
-839 LGLDTSKQSFGYLN
+839 LGLDTSRQSFGYLN

-864 LDRVIDKI
+864 LDKVIDKI

-880 NKIDTTLEK
+880 NKIDITLEK
-889 VKSKEVTKDKFQS
+889 VKSKEVTKDKFQG

-908 EKQKEKISQ
+908 EKQKEKISR
-917 KAQEVTSEKKFPRQ
+917 KTQEVTSEKKFPTQR
-931 PAMKN
+931 AMKN

>member
-62 QMIQTLRGVS
+62 QMVQTLRGVS

-80 DTGNFEE
+80 NTGNFEE
-87 AKVQEVT
+87 AKVQEVI

-109 DNGRRYLKEI
+109 DNGRRYLKEV
-119 RGLSDNTID
+119 RGLSENTID
-128 FFLKEKA
+128 FFLKEQA

-157 DDNQNIIGGTLQGI
+157 DNNRNIIGGSLQGI
-171 VPNKDRYEGK
+171 EANKNRYEGK

-218 SYYELNKHNLNNV
+218 SYYELNKNNLNNV

-252 ITDEVRKKTLD
+252 ITDEARRKTLD

-274 INDTDYFDDNK
+274 IKDTDYFDDNK
-285 NTDVITLAVDNDS
+285 NADVITLAVDNDS

-343 KGEINVEQNTENKTI
+343 KGETNMEQNTGNKTR
-358 EELNAPFFNAEI
+358 EEI
-370 LDAYVEE
+370 LE
-377 VMQYY
+377 
-382 TKDITKADYL
+382 
-392 FPDGRMVS
+392 
-400 SWEYGLRGSDHRTI
+400 
-414 RNYFDAME
+414 
-422 QPQLDILDNHPRD
+422 
-435 FWNLIHNGLG
+435 
-445 AVRLTPETQVALIL
+445 
-459 EGQKL
+459 
-464 TPIQQE
+464 
-470 ILKNS
+470 
-475 TFTVEVYQESKEI
+475 
-488 TPEYLKKLGVDYKF
+488 
-502 EKEKTSN
+502 
-509 FGSKEEQKVSLQKL
+509 KL
-523 VDSKKINQWQK
+523 VDSKKLTRWTKNQQ
-534 QPEYYFV
+534 YYFV
-541 KGLRKVAVKLENG
+541 KGLKKVAVKLENG
-554 RLRLS
+554 ELRLS

-573 KDLFE
+573 KNLLE
-578 GKDVSISEIRLQK
+578 GKDVSISEIRLQQ

-677 RYTNKGE
+677 RYINKGE
-684 KGFTIYAPSEYKIKD
+684 KGFTIYAPSEYKVKD

-761 DNIKIVFVHKEL
+761 DNIKIVFVDKEL

-793 MGQGDTLSTLIHELA
+793 MGQGDTLSTLIHELV

-889 VKSKEVTKDKFQS
+889 IKSKEITKDKFQS
-902 KIERAI
+902 KIERTI
-908 EKQKEKISQ
+908 EKQREKMSQ
-917 KAQEVTSEKKFPRQ
+917 KAQEVTSEKKFPTQ

>member
-252 ITDEVRKKTLD
+252 ITDEARRKTLD

-274 INDTDYFDDNK
+274 VKDTDYFDHNK
-285 NTDVITLAVDNDS
+285 NIDVITLAVDNDS

-337 KKLEKS
+337 KKLEKR
-343 KGEINVEQNTENKTI
+343 KGEINMEQNIGNKTG
-358 EELNAPFFNAEI
+358 EEI
-370 LDAYVEE
+370 LE
-377 VMQYY
+377 
-382 TKDITKADYL
+382 
-392 FPDGRMVS
+392 
-400 SWEYGLRGSDHRTI
+400 
-414 RNYFDAME
+414 
-422 QPQLDILDNHPRD
+422 
-435 FWNLIHNGLG
+435 
-445 AVRLTPETQVALIL
+445 
-459 EGQKL
+459 
-464 TPIQQE
+464 
-470 ILKNS
+470 
-475 TFTVEVYQESKEI
+475 
-488 TPEYLKKLGVDYKF
+488 
-502 EKEKTSN
+502 
-509 FGSKEEQKVSLQKL
+509 KL
-523 VDSKKINQWQK
+523 VDSKKLTQWTKNQQ
-534 QPEYYFV
+534 YYFV
-541 KGLRKVAVKLENG
+541 KGLKKVAVKLENG
-554 RLRLS
+554 KLRLS

-573 KDLFE
+573 KDLLE
-578 GKDVSISEIRLQK
+578 GKDVSISEIRLQQ

-677 RYTNKGE
+677 RYINKGE
-684 KGFTIYAPSEYKIKD
+684 KGFTIYAPSEYKVKD

-747 YVDIYKALKEIADK
+747 YVDIYKAIKEIADK
-761 DNIKIVFVHKEL
+761 DNIKIVFVDKEL
-773 MPTAYGS
+773 MPRAYGS

-824 NELHAESIAYVTSKY
+824 NELHAESIAYVTSKH

-917 KAQEVTSEKKFPRQ
+917 KTQEVMPEKKFPTQ

>member
-62 QMIQTLRGVS
+62 QMVQTLRGVS

-80 DTGNFEE
+80 DTGHFEE

-94 REPFKYLLEKYETDF
+94 REPFKYLLEKYETNF
-109 DNGRRYLKEI
+109 DNGRRYLKEV

-128 FFLKEKA
+128 FFLKEQA

-157 DDNQNIIGGTLQGI
+157 DENKNIIGGTLQGI

-252 ITDEVRKKTLD
+252 ITDEAMKKTLD

-274 INDTDYFDDNK
+274 IKDTDYFDGNK
-285 NTDVITLAVDNDS
+285 NADVITLAVDNDS

-343 KGEINVEQNTENKTI
+343 KGEINMEQNTENKMI
-358 EELNAPFFNAEI
+358 EELNAPFFN
-370 LDAYVEE
+370 
-377 VMQYY
+377 
-382 TKDITKADYL
+382 
-392 FPDGRMVS
+392 
-400 SWEYGLRGSDHRTI
+400 
-414 RNYFDAME
+414 
-422 QPQLDILDNHPRD
+422 
-435 FWNLIHNGLG
+435 
-445 AVRLTPETQVALIL
+445 
-459 EGQKL
+459 
-464 TPIQQE
+464 
-470 ILKNS
+470 
-475 TFTVEVYQESKEI
+475 
-488 TPEYLKKLGVDYKF
+488 
-502 EKEKTSN
+502 KEKVNN
-509 FGSKEEQKVSLQKL
+509 FDSKQEQSVNLQKL
-523 VDSKKINQWQK
+523 VDSKKLNQWQK

-559 KKYPPKNDNEKQYI
+559 KKYPPKNDKEKQYL
-573 KDLFE
+573 KDLLE
-578 GKDVSISEIRLQK
+578 GKDVSISEIRLQQ

-677 RYTNKGE
+677 RYINKGE
-684 KGFTIYAPSEYKIKD
+684 KGFTIYAPSEYKVKD

-761 DNIKIVFVHKEL
+761 DNIKIVFVDKEL
-773 MPTAYGS
+773 MPRAYGS

-824 NELHAESIAYVTSKY
+824 NELHAESIAYVTSKH

-908 EKQKEKISQ
+908 DKQREKISQ
-917 KAQEVTSEKKFPRQ
+917 KTQEVMPEKKFPTQ